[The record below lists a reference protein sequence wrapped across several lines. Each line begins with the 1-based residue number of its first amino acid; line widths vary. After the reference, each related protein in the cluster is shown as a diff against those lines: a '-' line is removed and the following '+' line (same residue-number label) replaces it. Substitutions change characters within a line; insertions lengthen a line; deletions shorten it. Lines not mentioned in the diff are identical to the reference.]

1 MKTQQFLRTK
11 SANNNFIRIIA
22 LGLNKQINTVIL
34 FLEPGL
40 DEHQN
45 LPLNK
50 IAHAVYPSELPSS
63 FRFIVKLINDLPELL
78 PKDLILLNLPG
89 CLCRT
94 IYLN

>member
-11 SANNNFIRIIA
+11 SANINFTRIVA
-22 LGLNKQINTVIL
+22 LGLNNQINTVIL
-34 FLEPGL
+34 FLEPRL

-50 IAHAVYPSELPSS
+50 IARAVYPSELPSS
-63 FRFIVKLINDLPELL
+63 FGFIVKLINDLPELL
-78 PKDLILLNLPG
+78 PKDMIRLNLPS

>member
-11 SANNNFIRIIA
+11 SANNNFTRIVA

-40 DEHQN
+40 DEHQTS
-45 LPLNK
+45 PLNK

-63 FRFIVKLINDLPELL
+63 FGFIVKLINDLPELL
-78 PKDLILLNLPG
+78 PNDLIQLNLRS
-89 CLCRT
+89 CLSRK
-94 IYLN
+94 IYLS

>member
-11 SANNNFIRIIA
+11 SANSNFTKIVA

-34 FLEPGL
+34 FLKTEL
-40 DEHQN
+40 NEHQN
-45 LPLNK
+45 LPLDK
-50 IAHAVYPSELPSS
+50 IAHAIYPSELPLS
-63 FRFIVKLINDLPELL
+63 FGFIVKLINDLPELL